1 MYQADS
7 RGPMGLL
14 LLALIMLAACGQPSS
29 NGGDETAPGAS
40 ARAQNDPAS
49 IAKSTVALTL
59 GISPADVTVVSSDAK
74 DFSDSSL
81 DCPEPGMSYLQVITP
96 GHVII
101 VEGEGR
107 RFDVRV
113 SGSMGRICHR
123 RKPGAPN
130 TKRSG
135 NSATS
140 NLIELARQDLAAKLH
155 IQTDEISVQDV
166 RPYNAEFPLNG
177 CSPDCA
183 DNTKNCG
190 VVISLYHD
198 GRNYSYH
205 ANGDQAMP
213 CPAILNS

>member
-7 RGPMGLL
+7 HGPMGPL
-14 LLALIMLAACGQPSS
+14 LLALIMLTACDQPAS
-29 NGGDETAPGAS
+29 NGGDEAAPDTS
-40 ARAQNDPAS
+40 AAAQKDPES
-49 IAKSTVALTL
+49 IAKSTVARTL
-59 GISPADVTVVSSDAK
+59 GISPADVKVVSSDTK

-130 TKRSG
+130 TKRSDT
-135 NSATS
+135 SATS
-140 NLIELARQDLAAKLH
+140 KLIDLARQDLAAKLH
-155 IQTDEISVQDV
+155 IKTDEISVQDV
-166 RPYNAEFPLNG
+166 RPFNAEFPLTG

-183 DNTKNCG
+183 DNTDNCG
-190 VVISLYHD
+190 VVISLYAD

-205 ANGDQAMP
+205 VNGDQAMP